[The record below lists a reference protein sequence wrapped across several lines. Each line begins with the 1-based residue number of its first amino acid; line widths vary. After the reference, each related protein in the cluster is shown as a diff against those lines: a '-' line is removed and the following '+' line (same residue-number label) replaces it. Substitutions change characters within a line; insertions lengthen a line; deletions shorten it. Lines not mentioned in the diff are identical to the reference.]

1 MLLYFILGILFV
13 SLGMPLL
20 ENIDAIISAFVEY
33 IVYILAYK
41 IVKLKKKIKEES
53 PEQQKQEEFQIGF
66 RDNEILEV
74 QGEELPLQK

>member
-13 SLGMPLL
+13 SLGIPLL
-20 ENIDAIISAFVEY
+20 ENIDTIISTFVEY

-53 PEQQKQEEFQIGF
+53 PE
-66 RDNEILEV
+66 
-74 QGEELPLQK
+74 